1 MNNVVVVSLLIIA
14 AALSNGVQAGSESKD
29 YTACKR
35 LVEELHPEAKIQPR
49 KIRTRF
55 IDLLVRKEGEPKET
69 IRCIRSDY
77 SLVEREE

>member
-14 AALSNGVQAGSESKD
+14 AALSSNAHAGSESKD

-35 LVEELHPEAKIQPR
+35 AVEELHPEAFIQPR

-55 IDLLVRKEGEPKET
+55 IDLFVRNPGEEKET
-69 IRCIRSDY
+69 IRCLRSDY
-77 SLVEREE
+77 SLVERGE